1 MSEQVR
7 GAGQPT
13 WPLSPYQIQVS
24 YGQSQSTSQSTSQG
38 TSQGTSS
45 NGIARGSGA
54 DWFGPLDPMRPIAP
68 PDVAGRRFD
77 FPPGYN
83 LITRPRAYESIGFQE
98 LRGFADAYDVLR
110 LVIETRKDQMERQRW
125 RIRPRDA
132 KSKRRSAAID
142 PQLTARITDIEA
154 FFQKP
159 DGITRWK
166 TWLRALLEDMF
177 VIDAATL
184 YCQRTRSGQLCAL
197 QQLDGATIKRVI
209 DDWGRTPQPFD
220 AADGTTIYPPAYQQ
234 VLKGLP
240 AVNYSARDIVYRPR
254 NVRAHRVYGFS
265 PVQQVLM
272 TVNIAL
278 RRQLWQLDYF
288 TEGSIPDALIGVPQ
302 GWTPDQIKQ
311 FQDYWDTEFAGD
323 LAKRRRAKFVPG
335 ETAAKVVQT
344 KEPQHKDDFD
354 EWLARIICFAFS
366 VPPQWATKAMNRAT
380 ADNQSAQSEEE
391 GLEPTKEWVKD
402 LIDEIV
408 AEEFASPD
416 LELHWLDE
424 DEGDPETVLEGRLKV
439 GALTLNE
446 MRDALGLDPF
456 DNAAADRPMVLTATG
471 FVPIEANAGMNA
483 GHPAASGQDANA
495 ETRSAKLAFLKAGL
509 EDPEHPGWPAGTPG
523 GRGGKFRPKDGEGG
537 QGTEED
543 GKEIRT
549 TSASAS
555 VHARSGEPERYAA
568 LEASAPKDASDGE
581 SRPSETDTTVL
592 QHLAIRDIEQFD
604 LTNDPR
610 IDITSAKLTI
620 ILALIMDSLVRPPD
634 MSPQE
639 YGTRIHTVFAALVKA
654 ANITGISPE
663 DVETTFPEGRYGS
676 PDSIRTDVVLR
687 DTTTGAIIAIYDVK
701 TGKADLSPARADQLR
716 SKTKAPPGTPVI
728 QLRDTGAMLKYLLA
742 SSALMT
748 AWRRL
753 KASNEKD

>member
-24 YGQSQSTSQSTSQG
+24 YGQSQSTSQGTSSQG
-38 TSQGTSS
+38 TPS

-83 LITRPRAYESIGFQE
+83 LITRPRAYESIGFAE
-98 LRGFADAYDVLR
+98 LRGFADAYDLLR

-132 KSKRRSAAID
+132 KAKRRSAAVD
-142 PQLTARITDIEA
+142 PQMTARIAEIEA

-209 DDWGRTPQPFD
+209 DDWGRTPQPF
-220 AADGTTIYPPAYQQ
+220 AAPDGATVYPPAYQQ

-323 LAKRRRAKFVPG
+323 LARRRRAKFVPG

-408 AEEFASPD
+408 AGEFASPD

-471 FVPIEANAGMNA
+471 FVPIEANAGGEGASASANGLRA
-483 GHPAASGQDANA
+483 PTAEKVRSEPSAIFVDQLDLNELSLLLRKYGYDPKEPRIPKHRTGGGEWTHLAASDDPNEASDVPKYQEHADGHHWVPDAVLKKFKFRPD
-495 ETRSAKLAFLKAGL
+495 TRKVL
-509 EDPEHPGWPAGTPG
+509 EDASSGALANPTVNYFNREHRGYNDAVEKDIRKFLSEIGSTEEQMTPEQAEVLYRRIRGSNDPIIGGLNRKVIRQRLRYIEYFYLRG
-523 GRGGKFRPKDGEGG
+523 GRG
-537 QGTEED
+537 EE
-543 GKEIRT
+543 
-549 TSASAS
+549 
-555 VHARSGEPERYAA
+555 
-568 LEASAPKDASDGE
+568 
-581 SRPSETDTTVL
+581 
-592 QHLAIRDIEQFD
+592 
-604 LTNDPR
+604 
-610 IDITSAKLTI
+610 
-620 ILALIMDSLVRPPD
+620 
-634 MSPQE
+634 
-639 YGTRIHTVFAALVKA
+639 
-654 ANITGISPE
+654 
-663 DVETTFPEGRYGS
+663 
-676 PDSIRTDVVLR
+676 
-687 DTTTGAIIAIYDVK
+687 
-701 TGKADLSPARADQLR
+701 
-716 SKTKAPPGTPVI
+716 
-728 QLRDTGAMLKYLLA
+728 
-742 SSALMT
+742 
-748 AWRRL
+748 
-753 KASNEKD
+753 

>member
-24 YGQSQSTSQSTSQG
+24 YGQSQGTPSQG
-38 TSQGTSS
+38 TSSQVTSS

-83 LITRPRAYESIGFQE
+83 LITRPRAYEAIGFAE
-98 LRGFADAYDVLR
+98 LRGFADAYDLLR

-132 KSKRRSAAID
+132 KSKRRSAAIAPD
-142 PQLTARITDIEA
+142 MTARIADIEG

-197 QQLDGATIKRVI
+197 AQLDGSTIKRVI
-209 DDWGRTPQPFD
+209 DDWGRTPQPFA
-220 AADGTTIYPPAYQQ
+220 AADGATIYPPAYQQ

-254 NVRAHRVYGFS
+254 NVRAHRVYGYS

-302 GWTPDQIKQ
+302 GWTPDQIRQ

-380 ADNQSAQSEEE
+380 ADNQSAQADEE
-391 GLEPTKEWVKD
+391 GLQPTKEWVKD
-402 LIDEIV
+402 LIDEVV

-424 DEGDPETVLEGRLKV
+424 DEGDPETVLEGRVKL
-439 GALTLNE
+439 GAVTLNE
-446 MRDALGLDPF
+446 MRDALGLDPY

-471 FVPIEANAGMNA
+471 YVPIEANA
-483 GHPAASGQDANA
+483 D
-495 ETRSAKLAFLKAGL
+495 
-509 EDPEHPGWPAGTPG
+509 
-523 GRGGKFRPKDGEGG
+523 G
-537 QGTEED
+537 QGTNTDAKAESAPVIKTFDPNQPRVPASNPDGGQWTAEPGTQLAANDSSRRKAIDLRDEEAPIGRGHAISQHV
-543 GKEIRT
+543 GKSDAELSAQMIRKT
-549 TSASAS
+549 ARVAS
-555 VHARSGEPERYAA
+555 VYDRREGSFDSIESANDLVNRALDAPENAARIADVASGKMPVDLITSDFSFVTGRELYRLDPDTEPYMRVTNGVGVVIRFDPTKPRGYSIVTAYPRSGP
-568 LEASAPKDASDGE
+568 
-581 SRPSETDTTVL
+581 V
-592 QHLAIRDIEQFD
+592 EQ
-604 LTNDPR
+604 
-610 IDITSAKLTI
+610 
-620 ILALIMDSLVRPPD
+620 
-634 MSPQE
+634 
-639 YGTRIHTVFAALVKA
+639 
-654 ANITGISPE
+654 
-663 DVETTFPEGRYGS
+663 
-676 PDSIRTDVVLR
+676 
-687 DTTTGAIIAIYDVK
+687 
-701 TGKADLSPARADQLR
+701 
-716 SKTKAPPGTPVI
+716 
-728 QLRDTGAMLKYLLA
+728 
-742 SSALMT
+742 
-748 AWRRL
+748 
-753 KASNEKD
+753 

>member
-24 YGQSQSTSQSTSQG
+24 YGQSQSTSSQG
-38 TSQGTSS
+38 TSSQGTSSQGTSS

-83 LITRPRAYESIGFQE
+83 LITRPRAYESIGFAE
-98 LRGFADAYDVLR
+98 LRGFADAYDLLR

-132 KSKRRSAAID
+132 KSKRRRAAID
-142 PQLTARITDIEA
+142 PDMTARIAGIEA

-184 YCQRTRSGQLCAL
+184 YCQRTRSGNLCAL

-209 DDWGRTPQPFD
+209 DDWGRTPQPFA

-272 TVNIAL
+272 TVNIGL

-380 ADNQSAQSEEE
+380 ADNQSAQAEEE

-408 AEEFASPD
+408 AEELASPD

-471 FVPIEANAGMNA
+471 FVPIEANAGEPTAGANGQGVNAQSAPVVQKYSSDQARVLAGNA
-483 GHPAASGQDANA
+483 GGGQWTSESSVAVSEVLSDATPDN
-495 ETRSAKLAFLKAGL
+495 TWI
-509 EDPEHPGWPAGTPG
+509 PGAQYAQNRPRMGG
-523 GRGGKFRPKDGEGG
+523 GRGGGEDGETPG
-537 QGTEED
+537 QGARLTVAEARWHDLMSRVRNIDPNWKPAPSFYETVE
-543 GKEIRT
+543 GKI
-549 TSASAS
+549 S
-555 VHARSGEPERYAA
+555 A
-568 LEASAPKDASDGE
+568 LEAEAQQAQGRLSELARVGIGPGPFAGE
-581 SRPSETDTTVL
+581 SIPARGPDRNFTDEER
-592 QHLAIRDIEQFD
+592 AEI
-604 LTNDPR
+604 NR
-610 IDITSAKLTI
+610 IGIGTGCHTCGT
-620 ILALIMDSLVRPPD
+620 
-634 MSPQE
+634 QE
-639 YGTRIHTVFAALVKA
+639 
-654 ANITGISPE
+654 PE
-663 DVETTFPEGRYGS
+663 
-676 PDSIRTDVVLR
+676 
-687 DTTTGAIIAIYDVK
+687 TTTGNFVPDH
-701 TGKADLSPARADQLR
+701 QL
-716 SKTKAPPGTPVI
+716 P
-728 QLRDTGAMLKYLLA
+728 
-742 SSALMT
+742 SALNPIGRAQRLYPQCLT
-748 AWRRL
+748 CSRRQGGWIT
-753 KASNEKD
+753 SNSGGQ

>member
-1 MSEQVR
+1 
-7 GAGQPT
+7 
-13 WPLSPYQIQVS
+13 
-24 YGQSQSTSQSTSQG
+24 
-38 TSQGTSS
+38 
-45 NGIARGSGA
+45 
-54 DWFGPLDPMRPIAP
+54 
-68 PDVAGRRFD
+68 
-77 FPPGYN
+77 
-83 LITRPRAYESIGFQE
+83 
-98 LRGFADAYDVLR
+98 
-110 LVIETRKDQMERQRW
+110 
-125 RIRPRDA
+125 
-132 KSKRRSAAID
+132 
-142 PQLTARITDIEA
+142 
-154 FFQKP
+154 
-159 DGITRWK
+159 
-166 TWLRALLEDMF
+166 MF

-209 DDWGRTPQPFD
+209 DDWGRTPQPFA
-220 AADGTTIYPPAYQQ
+220 AADGTTICPPAYQQ

-272 TVNIAL
+272 TVNIGL

-380 ADNQSAQSEEE
+380 AENQSAQAEEE

-471 FVPIEANAGMNA
+471 FVPIEANAGQRET
-483 GHPAASGQDANA
+483 GAN
-495 ETRSAKLAFLKAGL
+495 
-509 EDPEHPGWPAGTPG
+509 
-523 GRGGKFRPKDGEGG
+523 G
-537 QGTEED
+537 QGTTAQIVAPVTTLPQRDQANETSAAAHLERRATDIAHAARDCQSDPHARRAGRGRTAAAAPRGDRRDPPRFGRAFPQPTQSLRGGRNAGESGVAGGAEKIQRRSTARARRQSGWRAVDEWRWWRRIAIKLFRCHSLWD
-543 GKEIRT
+543 GK
-549 TSASAS
+549 
-555 VHARSGEPERYAA
+555 PN
-568 LEASAPKDASDGE
+568 
-581 SRPSETDTTVL
+581 
-592 QHLAIRDIEQFD
+592 AIC
-604 LTNDPR
+604 
-610 IDITSAKLTI
+610 
-620 ILALIMDSLVRPPD
+620 
-634 MSPQE
+634 
-639 YGTRIHTVFAALVKA
+639 
-654 ANITGISPE
+654 
-663 DVETTFPEGRYGS
+663 
-676 PDSIRTDVVLR
+676 
-687 DTTTGAIIAIYDVK
+687 
-701 TGKADLSPARADQLR
+701 RA
-716 SKTKAPPGTPVI
+716 
-728 QLRDTGAMLKYLLA
+728 
-742 SSALMT
+742 
-748 AWRRL
+748 
-753 KASNEKD
+753 